1 MSELKGSS
9 SHSSGHSLLADTW
22 HFVCFVLLCFALKSK
37 SRPVDHKASKN
48 VRFFVCFFFFCFCFF
63 FSSVF
68 FGGGHCVNVAGLCW
82 ARMERQVR
90 QEAFRC
96 TSRNTHTTHTHW
108 ERACYLPCSSGNS
121 PTSSDNLDQS
131 VGSMNPHLPGAQDK
145 ISRPSQVVR
154 DWRHEITFGVF
165 LTHYCLSK
173 HNAGAGEHT
182 RTRAHESTHAHGAEE
197 SGGVCVW
204 ERVCVCARYSSLTS
218 VRGRTSAPTLVMMR
232 SQSSSRMRKKSARSL
247 AQRTQFREDSHT
259 RVGKNYPVEQIK
271 AKNKKQPSNL
281 DPLSFVSVFLSVLKP
296 VLSQQLVSA
305 QPLVSPLSL
314 LSGLH
319 TGFVMEVHIL
329 ALVPVQKWLD
339 FPLPCDLCR

>member
-1 MSELKGSS
+1 MLQACVGLVWRDRRDK
-9 SHSSGHSLLADTW
+9 
-22 HFVCFVLLCFALKSK
+22 K
-37 SRPVDHKASKN
+37 
-48 VRFFVCFFFFCFCFF
+48 RFD
-63 FSSVF
+63 
-68 FGGGHCVNVAGLCW
+68 
-82 ARMERQVR
+82 ARVEIH
-90 QEAFRC
+90 
-96 TSRNTHTTHTHW
+96 THTYTHW

-173 HNAGAGEHT
+173 HNAGAGGHT

-197 SGGVCVW
+197 SGGVCVC
-204 ERVCVCARYSSLTS
+204 VCVRESVSVLGTLPSHPFAAELRHQLWWWCAVSPPP
-218 VRGRTSAPTLVMMR
+218 GCEKKKPR
-232 SQSSSRMRKKSARSL
+232 SPKTGDKISEKPKHAFCKKKKKKKKKNNQKLSRWANKGKK
-247 AQRTQFREDSHT
+247 
-259 RVGKNYPVEQIK
+259 
-271 AKNKKQPSNL
+271 KKQPSNL